1 MRYIRYIIIP
11 ILCANAILHA
21 HELDNRHGVIPDDK
35 AGLVFEGG
43 VTVTGQI
50 SNAKQANNEILA
62 SFDLFGNAPLGDGQ
76 LSIYLEGNLSPSTRG
91 IASQIGIANADA
103 GSALDRNDN
112 GRLQL
117 SELHYLWSIHN
128 SELYLGLIDP
138 TRFLDAS
145 DIANDETQQFIGA
158 GFVNNPLIDFPD
170 YTLGLAY
177 HYVASD
183 DQPGFA
189 AMLSS
194 SHGIADN
201 PNRSY
206 RQLIQLFDQDKG
218 LFAGAELYYPWRY
231 FKIRTGLWI
240 NSASKQRIDKSQTNA
255 KNYGVYTSIDATA
268 GRHQWNLRYGYSN
281 LDVTTSNHFSAIA
294 YQYQYKQATL
304 GLGLAHQRITHKTAD
319 NTNPPNTQAELYLRI
334 NPIQGL
340 SITPS
345 IQYLHGKSSSQNNQ
359 QHSKHNWVAGL
370 RLSYYF

>member
-1 MRYIRYIIIP
+1 MVY
-11 ILCANAILHA
+11 LHIVLLLLAFMATPLYA
-21 HELDNRHGVIPDDK
+21 HELDNRHGVIPDNKD
-35 AGLVFEGG
+35 GFVFEGG
-43 VTVTGQI
+43 VTITGQF
-50 SNAKQANNEILA
+50 SNAKRVNNEILA
-62 SFDLFGNAPLGDGQ
+62 SFDLFGNTSLGDGQ
-76 LSIYLEGNLSPSTRG
+76 LSVYLEGNLSPSMRG

-117 SELHYLWSIHN
+117 SELHYLWPIQN

-138 TRFLDAS
+138 TRFLDSS

-177 HYVASD
+177 HYVAGD
-183 DQPGFA
+183 DQPGFVM
-189 AMLSS
+189 MLSS

-218 LFAGAELYYPWRY
+218 MFAGAELYYPWRN
-231 FKIRTGLWI
+231 FKFRTGLWL
-240 NSASKQRIDKSQTNA
+240 NSASKQRIDKAQSNA
-255 KNYGVYTSIDATA
+255 KNYGVYTSIDAVS
-268 GRHQWNLRYGYSN
+268 GDHQWNLRYGYTN
-281 LDVTTSNHFSAIA
+281 PDITTSNHFAA
-294 YQYQYKQATL
+294 MTYQYQYKQATL
-304 GLGLAHQRITHKTAD
+304 GLGLAHQRTTHKTSD
-319 NTNPPNTQAELYLRI
+319 YTNQPNTQAELYLRI
-334 NPIQGL
+334 NPISGL

-345 IQYLHGKSSSQNNQ
+345 IHYLHGKSSSQNTQ
-359 QHSKHNWVAGL
+359 QLSKHNWVAGL

>member
-1 MRYIRYIIIP
+1 MRYFRS
-11 ILCANAILHA
+11 ILLILLWATATLNA
-21 HELDNRHGVIPDDK
+21 HEVDNRHGVIPDNK
-35 AGLVFEGG
+35 AGFLFEGG
-43 VTVTGQI
+43 VTVTGQF
-50 SNAKQANNEILA
+50 SNAKRVNNEILA

-76 LSIYLEGNLSPSTRG
+76 LSIYLEGNLSPSSRG
-91 IASQIGIANADA
+91 IANQLGIVNADA

-117 SELHYLWSIHN
+117 SELHYLWPIQN
-128 SELYLGLIDP
+128 GEVYLGLIDP

-194 SHGIADN
+194 SHGIANN

-206 RQLIQLFDQDKG
+206 RQLIQLFDQEKG
-218 LFAGAELYYPWRY
+218 LFAGAELYYPWHN

-240 NSASKQRIDKSQTNA
+240 NSASKQRIDKSQRNA
-255 KNYGVYTSIDATA
+255 KNYGVYTSIDAEA
-268 GRHQWNLRYGYSN
+268 GNHQLNFRYGYTN
-281 LDVTTSNHFSAIA
+281 PDVTTSNHFAAIA
-294 YQYQYKQATL
+294 YQYQYKQATF
-304 GLGLAHQRITHKTAD
+304 GLGLAHQRITHKTTD
-319 NTNPPNTQAELYLRI
+319 STNQPNTQAELYLRI
-334 NPIQGL
+334 NPVQGL
-340 SITPS
+340 SMTPS
-345 IQYLHGKSSSQNNQ
+345 VQYLHGKSSSQNNQ
-359 QHSKHNWVAGL
+359 QLSKHNWVAGL

>member
-1 MRYIRYIIIP
+1 MRYFRS
-11 ILCANAILHA
+11 LLFTLLWTAAILHA
-21 HELDNRHGVIPDDK
+21 HELDNRHGVIPDNK
-35 AGLVFEGG
+35 EGFVFEGG
-43 VTVTGQI
+43 VTVTGQF
-50 SNAKQANNEILA
+50 SNAKRINNEILA

-76 LSIYLEGNLSPSTRG
+76 LSIYLEGNLSPSGRG
-91 IASQIGIANADA
+91 IASQLGITNADA

-117 SELHYLWSIHN
+117 SELHYLWPIN
-128 SELYLGLIDP
+128 NGEVYLGLIDP

-158 GFVNNPLIDFPD
+158 GFVNNPLIGFPD
-170 YTLGLAY
+170 YTLGIAY

-183 DQPGFA
+183 NQPGFA

-218 LFAGAELYYPWRY
+218 LFAGAELYYPWRNI
-231 FKIRTGLWI
+231 KIRTGLWI
-240 NSASKQRIDKSQTNA
+240 NSASKQHIDEPQSKAKS
-255 KNYGVYTSIDATA
+255 YGVYTSIDAEA
-268 GRHQWNLRYGYSN
+268 GHHQWNLRYGYTN
-281 LDVTTSNHFSAIA
+281 PDVTTSNHFAAIA

-304 GLGLAHQRITHKTAD
+304 GLGLAHQRITHKTKD
-319 NTNPPNTQAELYLRI
+319 NTNSPNTQAELYLRI
-334 NPIQGL
+334 NPVPGL

-345 IQYLHGKSSSQNNQ
+345 IQYLHGKSTSQNDQ
-359 QHSKHNWVAGL
+359 QLSKNNWVAGL